1 MVQLGNQLGALFS
14 VQLCCLV
21 ADVNDNT
28 LGGKAFRPIIS
39 SQDGWLTLLV
49 AETVSESELD

>member
-1 MVQLGNQLGALFS
+1 MEDRAVELGNQLGALCS

-28 LGGKAFRPIIS
+28 LGGNQGFQTDNFFPRR
-39 SQDGWLTLLV
+39 LV
-49 AETVSESELD
+49 DAAGRRDSE